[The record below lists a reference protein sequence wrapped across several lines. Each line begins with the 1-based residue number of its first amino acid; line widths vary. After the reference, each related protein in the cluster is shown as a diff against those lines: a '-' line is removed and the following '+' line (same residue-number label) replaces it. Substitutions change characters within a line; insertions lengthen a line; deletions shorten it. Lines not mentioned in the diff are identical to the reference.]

1 MVMDSVYGSDLSQ
14 TIEITPHSLVTSRSP
29 PPTMPVVPP
38 PFFSPFV
45 QTPLPPAPGLQSFS
59 GDKETSREQITCL
72 LCKEYSIGCHG
83 PEVKLD
89 GHCSNCHEK
98 GKKCEFE
105 SRASDP
111 NLIAPSSSLNS
122 QPSAID
128 DGTPHPTPSKNNDN
142 RTDIVIPNPQPDT
155 PSSPRQSYQKNPIID
170 ESRDRETSNT
180 IDGITN
186 DESTSGE
193 PRIKPWWKRLF
204 SWNNRREKR
213 KRRS

>member
-1 MVMDSVYGSDLSQ
+1 MTLSLLL
-14 TIEITPHSLVTSRSP
+14 ITLVFL
-29 PPTMPVVPP
+29 P
-38 PFFSPFV
+38 PFLIPIV
-45 QTPLPPAPGLQSFS
+45 QAPLPPAPELQSIS
-59 GDKETSREQITCL
+59 GDENPYKETSREQITCL
-72 LCKEYSIGCHG
+72 RCKEYSIGCHG

-155 PSSPRQSYQKNPIID
+155 SSSPRQSYQKTSIID
-170 ESRDRETSNT
+170 EPRDRKTSNRNH
-180 IDGITN
+180 G
-186 DESTSGE
+186 STDDHSISGE